1 MTTWTLYKEIPN
13 LYVTLPNYF
22 SEQEC
27 DYITNYGLSKTL
39 NVAGAGMDEQP
50 QTDIRKSNV
59 VFIEPNSETDMI
71 YTKLTDAVFLA
82 NDNLFGYDLF
92 SFGENLQF
100 TEYVAPD
107 GKYDSHIDIFPNGL
121 IRKLTIVVQLTN
133 PEDYDGG
140 DLELLCSVENPIP
153 TPRNRGTV
161 IVFPSWLM
169 HRVTPVTRGKRHSL
183 VGWINGN
190 PFK

>member
-140 DLELLCSVENPIP
+140 DLELLCSVENPTP
-153 TPRNRGTV
+153 TKRDRGTV

-169 HRVTPVTRGKRHSL
+169 HRVMPVTRGKRHSL